1 MNYANFDTL
10 KPEKKR
16 FGRAMQ
22 KGLKEIKILVSLN
35 SDTYTH
41 TTTLI
46 IG

>member
-1 MNYANFDTL
+1 VNCTNFDTL
-10 KPEKKR
+10 EPKKKR
-16 FGRAMQ
+16 FGKAMQ

-46 IG
+46 VG